1 METKPKKTAR
11 AEKNWIALVTGKST
25 FPGGPIRVF
34 SPEIMMP
41 VSAAR
46 KRNEKEVRMPF

>member
-11 AEKNWIALVTGKST
+11 AEKIWIALVTGKSI
-25 FPGGPIRVF
+25 FPGGPISVF
-34 SPEIMMP
+34 SLERMMP

-46 KRNEKEVRMPF
+46 KR